1 MTYLF
6 RIMILALLLS
16 GCSFLIG
23 CSVFERKVSMAE
35 SGTHLFCT
43 PSDAHPWACDG
54 FLILEE

>member
-16 GCSFLIG
+16 GCS
-23 CSVFERKVSMAE
+23 VFERKMSMAE
-35 SGTHLFCT
+35 SGTQLFCT

-54 FLILEE
+54 FLTLEE